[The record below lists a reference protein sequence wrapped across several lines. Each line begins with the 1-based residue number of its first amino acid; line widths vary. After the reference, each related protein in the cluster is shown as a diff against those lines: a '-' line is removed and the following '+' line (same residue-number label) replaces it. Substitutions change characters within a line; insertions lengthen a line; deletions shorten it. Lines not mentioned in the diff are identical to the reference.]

1 MLKTLATAT
10 LLTASS
16 LADDSVNAGDISV
29 ETMGASGTFQRLSR
43 STNEV
48 LLIMS

>member
-29 ETMGASGTFQRLSR
+29 ETMGASGTFALTKHNS
-43 STNEV
+43 SW
-48 LLIMS
+48 S